1 MQFYSLGCTKCAV
14 KLEMKKA
21 EEHEAAKLLAQENAI
36 LEEEK
41 KLNAQLEAEKLAAL
55 EAERM
60 ALDAKRLE

>member
-1 MQFYSLGCTKCAV
+1 
-14 KLEMKKA
+14 MKKS